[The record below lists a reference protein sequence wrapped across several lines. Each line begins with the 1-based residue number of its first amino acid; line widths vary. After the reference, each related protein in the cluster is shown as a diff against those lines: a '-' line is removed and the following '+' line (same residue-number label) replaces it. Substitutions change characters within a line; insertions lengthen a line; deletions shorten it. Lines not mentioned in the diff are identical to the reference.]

1 LVITKPIFKI
11 ITRPNF
17 KVHIYKYVFTKT
29 VVRVRNREG
38 ARIME
43 ILKFYFILKINYIYL
58 QEIWKFLDGKFNYI
72 GLKWGRPFQKDS
84 HCVLRR

>member
-29 VVRVRNREG
+29 VVHGPAKEKLGKV
-38 ARIME
+38 
-43 ILKFYFILKINYIYL
+43 
-58 QEIWKFLDGKFNYI
+58 QE
-72 GLKWGRPFQKDS
+72 
-84 HCVLRR
+84 

>member
-1 LVITKPIFKI
+1 
-11 ITRPNF
+11 
-17 KVHIYKYVFTKT
+17 
-29 VVRVRNREG
+29 
-38 ARIME
+38 ME